1 MLGMENTDNGTQLKK
16 IGLQLQALGTQI
28 QNTGLQ
34 LSFMN
39 NNYGIQI
46 NNMGIEI
53 SKFSIQIFNIGMQV
67 SNVNQNPNYS
77 NEFLMNN
84 MMGNMNMMNFN
95 QPLENIEI
103 NNNNLY
109 NNNENNFDDSIIFI
123 KFENNFGKKNV
134 ININKNATMK
144 ELLNRYLIKIGES
157 YGNLDK
163 FTFIYNG
170 KTINQNEN
178 RTILEYGIKNGSKIF
193 LFCKNSDII
202 GGPTISFKITSEG
215 DPLNIGLDD
224 YRLNRYL
231 KKYFKIIGKSNLEKK
246 IESFPEINIIDFF
259 KKINEIPNK

>member
-1 MLGMENTDNGTQLKK
+1 MFGIENSDNGPQLKN

-34 LSFMN
+34 LSSMN

-109 NNNENNFDDSIIFI
+109 NNNENNFDNSIIFTFE
-123 KFENNFGKKNV
+123 FENNGKRTI
-134 ININKNATMK
+134 ININENETVK
-144 ELLNRYLIKIGES
+144 ELLNRYLIKIGKS

-163 FTFIYNG
+163 FTFLYNG
-170 KTINQNEN
+170 ITINQNEN
-178 RTILEYGIKNGSKIF
+178 RTILEYGIKNGSRIIV
-193 LFCKNSDII
+193 CKNFNVI
-202 GGPTISFKITSEG
+202 GGPTISFKITSEEE
-215 DPLNIGLDD
+215 PFYIGLDD
-224 YRLNRYL
+224 FRLNRYL
-231 KKYFKIIGKSNLEKK
+231 KKYFKIIGKSNLEKT
-246 IESFPEINIIDFF
+246 IDSFPEIYIIDFF